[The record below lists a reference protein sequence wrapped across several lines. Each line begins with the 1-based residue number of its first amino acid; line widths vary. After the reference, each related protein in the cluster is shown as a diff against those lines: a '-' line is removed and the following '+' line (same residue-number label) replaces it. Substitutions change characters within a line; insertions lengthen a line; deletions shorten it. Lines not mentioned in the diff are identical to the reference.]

1 MTPRRASPV
10 SRATE
15 VPNHSAFARLRH
27 AARPLALPSATRRSF
42 LRLVGSTAALSAL
55 AQLRALPS
63 AAAATAD
70 ARAERFFD
78 ASETEILTQIMERVV
93 DTGLPDA
100 PRVRDTRAVACV
112 DVLCTTLDGAVTGLL
127 PLLIRAF
134 EYGPIL
140 FDLHFSRFT
149 RLSDADKD
157 ASHAGWMHSRIALR
171 RMAFLALRN
180 LCFLGWYSQE
190 ETWPLI
196 GYQGPLLQARRARSE
211 AQPSEGGPLPDVPTP

>member
-1 MTPRRASPV
+1 M
-10 SRATE
+10 
-15 VPNHSAFARLRH
+15 
-27 AARPLALPSATRRSF
+27 
-42 LRLVGSTAALSAL
+42 
-55 AQLRALPS
+55 
-63 AAAATAD
+63 
-70 ARAERFFD
+70 
-78 ASETEILTQIMERVV
+78 

-157 ASHAGWMHSRIALR
+157 ASLAGWMHSRIALR
-171 RMAFLALRN
+171 RTAFLALRN
-180 LCFLGWYSQE
+180 LCFLGWYSQA

-211 AQPSEGGPLPDVPTP
+211 AQPSGGGALQDVPSEGGPLPDVPTP